1 MTQDLE
7 ITAADL
13 AQAEL
18 TKTLMHGRQAGM
30 VPVLTH
36 MKRGL
41 EKESLRI
48 TADGH
53 LAQTPHPPV
62 LGAALTHP
70 FITTDFSE
78 ALLEFITPAF
88 ESYTQPIDFLQRLH
102 GFAYQSMGEE
112 RLWVASM
119 PCLLET
125 DAHIPL
131 AQYGRSNLGQLKTL
145 YREGLGHR
153 YGRAMQTIAGIHY
166 NVSFP
171 DALWPL
177 LAEHLSA
184 SMADKMTANSSLR
197 HLRDAGYFH
206 IIRNFQRYHWWLVLL
221 MGASPQVCRSFLRA
235 VNQPDA
241 DLSAYATSLRMG
253 DLGYQNSQQ
262 GELYICHNNLA
273 GFIETL
279 DRAIH
284 TPHPPYQIYNG
295 LHDGKRWQLN
305 DQRLQIENEYYAP
318 IRPKRVLAAG
328 QRPLAAL
335 RQSGVE
341 YLEVRCLDLNPYEPV
356 GITADQMRC
365 VDLFLLMC
373 LLLPSPALKAD
384 ESRMN
389 QQNLFAVVNR
399 GRDERQTLI
408 VNGCEKTIL
417 QHAQQLGAQMQ
428 QVADW
433 LDGENS
439 HGANLHGEGKGEYA
453 TALAPYLQSIQSPQQ
468 LLSARMVADIAQSG
482 RGFYSWAM
490 QQSQQRR
497 EQFLAWPMPVDALQ
511 TCAQWAAQSWAAQQA
526 LEQQPDVEFD
536 EYLQRYLLGE

>member
-1 MTQDLE
+1 MTHNFNVTD
-7 ITAADL
+7 AL
-13 AQAEL
+13 AHWRQLNVAPLL
-18 TKTLMHGRQAGM
+18 TG
-30 VPVLTH
+30 

-53 LAQTPHPPV
+53 LAQTPHPPA

-78 ALLEFITPAF
+78 ALIEFITPAF
-88 ESYTQPIDFLQRLH
+88 ESYTQPIEFLQRLH
-102 GFAYQSMGEE
+102 RFAYQYMGEE

-119 PCLLET
+119 PCLLES
-125 DAHIPL
+125 DAQIPL

-177 LAEHLSA
+177 LATHLSA
-184 SMADKMTANSSLR
+184 SVADNLSATTPLR
-197 HLRDAGYFH
+197 ELRDAGYFH
-206 IIRNFQRYHWWLVLL
+206 VIRNFQRYHWWLVLL
-221 MGASPQVCRSFLRA
+221 MGASPRVCRSFLRA
-235 VNQPDA
+235 VNRPDA
-241 DLSAYATSLRMG
+241 VLSADATSLRMG

-262 GELYICHNNLA
+262 GQLYICHNNLA

-284 TPHPPYQIYNG
+284 TPHPPYQVFNG

-305 DQRLQIENEYYAP
+305 DQLLQIENEYYAP
-318 IRPKRVLAAG
+318 IRPKRVLAPG

-335 RQSGVE
+335 RQAGVE

-356 GITADQMRC
+356 GITAEQMRC

-373 LLLPSPALKAD
+373 LMLPSPALKPD
-384 ESRMN
+384 ESRIN
-389 QQNLFAVVNR
+389 QQNLATVVNH
-399 GRDERQTLI
+399 GRDPQQTLM
-408 VNGCEKTIL
+408 VNGVENTIV
-417 QHAQQLGAQMQ
+417 QHAQHLAGQMQ
-428 QVADW
+428 QVATW
-433 LDGENS
+433 LDG
-439 HGANLHGEGKGEYA
+439 ANAGDVHSGDYA
-453 TALAPYLQSIQSPQQ
+453 VALAPYRQALQTPQQ
-468 LLSARMVADIAQSG
+468 LLSARIEADITRAGGS
-482 RGFYSWAM
+482 FYTWAM
-490 QQSQQRR
+490 QQSQQCRQR
-497 EQFLAWPMPVDALQ
+497 FLAAPMPADALQ
-511 TCAQWAAQSWAAQQA
+511 TCAVWATQSWQDQQA
-526 LEQQPDVEFD
+526 QEQQQDLDFE
-536 EYLQRYLLGE
+536 EYLQQYLLGSE

>member
-1 MTQDLE
+1 MTHNFNL
-7 ITAADL
+7 ADTL
-13 AQAEL
+13 ASWHQQGIASIL
-18 TKTLMHGRQAGM
+18 TG
-30 VPVLTH
+30 

-53 LAQTPHPPV
+53 LAQTPHPRA

-78 ALLEFITPAF
+78 ALIEFITPAF
-88 ESYTQPIDFLQRLH
+88 ESYTQPIEFLHRLH
-102 GFAYQSMGEE
+102 RYAYQYMGEE

-125 DAHIPL
+125 DAQIPL
-131 AQYGRSNLGQLKTL
+131 AQYGSSNLGQLKTL

-177 LAEHLSA
+177 LAGHLSA
-184 SMADKMTANSSLR
+184 SVASHLSTSTPLR
-197 HLRDAGYFH
+197 ELRDAGYFH
-206 IIRNFQRYHWWLVLL
+206 VIRNFQRYHWWLVLV

-235 VNQPDA
+235 VNRADA
-241 DLSAYATSLRMG
+241 VLSADATSLRMG

-262 GELYICHNNLA
+262 GQLYICHNNLA

-284 TPHPPYQIYNG
+284 TPHPPYQVFNG

-305 DQRLQIENEYYAP
+305 DQLLQIENEYYAP
-318 IRPKRVLAAG
+318 IRPKRVLAPG

-335 RQSGVE
+335 RQAGVE

-356 GITADQMRC
+356 GITSEQMRC

-373 LLLPSPALKAD
+373 LLLPSPGLNSD
-384 ESRMN
+384 ESRIN
-389 QQNLFAVVNR
+389 QQNLSAVVNR
-399 GRDERQTLI
+399 GRDVQQTLI
-408 VNGCEKTIL
+408 VNGVENTIER
-417 QHAQQLGAQMQ
+417 HAQQLAAQMQ
-428 QVADW
+428 QVAAW
-433 LDGENS
+433 LDGADRADRN
-439 HGANLHGEGKGEYA
+439 GGYA
-453 TALAPYLQSIQSPQQ
+453 RALAPYLQALHPPQQ
-468 LLSARMVADIAQSG
+468 LLSARMVADITKSG
-482 RGFYSWAM
+482 GSFYSWAM
-490 QQSQQRR
+490 QQSQRHR
-497 EQFLAWPMPVDALQ
+497 EQFLASPIPVDALQ
-511 TCAQWAAQSWAAQQA
+511 TCAAWAAQSWQEQQS
-526 LEQQPDVEFD
+526 LEQQQDISFD
-536 EYLQRYLLGE
+536 EYLQQYLLGSESLSGESLEIKTQKT